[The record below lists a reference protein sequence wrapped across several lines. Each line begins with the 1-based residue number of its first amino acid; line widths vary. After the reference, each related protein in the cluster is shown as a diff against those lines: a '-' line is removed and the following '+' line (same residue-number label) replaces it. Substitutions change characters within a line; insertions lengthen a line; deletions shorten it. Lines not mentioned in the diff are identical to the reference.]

1 MVEQKLDQAF
11 VEFRAKTA
19 ELTSQLKETPGKDL
33 DLFRYMFEAWS
44 VAKRNYFKEGAS

>member
-33 DLFRYMFEAWS
+33 DLFRDMFEAWS